1 MQLISI
7 IIAIALALIVG
18 IVTHFV
24 TISNLK
30 KDADSKIGN
39 AESKAREIID
49 DAVKTAETTKK
60 EALLEEKM
68 DRWMYLNDLAEK
80 IEAQA
85 AAHK

>member
-49 DAVKTAETTKK
+49 DAVKLLKQRKK
-60 EALLEEKM
+60 KLFWK
-68 DRWMYLNDLAEK
+68 
-80 IEAQA
+80 
-85 AAHK
+85 

>member
-49 DAVKTAETTKK
+49 DVVF
-60 EALLEEKM
+60 LL
-68 DRWMYLNDLAEK
+68 LAYFSLLHHSLIGHK
-80 IEAQA
+80 I
-85 AAHK
+85 HKRNVLWHILLTVLT

>member
-49 DAVKTAETTKK
+49 DAVKTA
-60 EALLEEKM
+60 
-68 DRWMYLNDLAEK
+68 
-80 IEAQA
+80 
-85 AAHK
+85 